1 MAARSIFLI
10 KFLKSGRIDLM
21 KNIVGVIVITSV
33 VTLGGFTYY
42 QLTNDKEIQEPDTGK
57 ATISEP
63 VATQN
68 TPDDQTPESKEGTAP
83 VKQEENKPL
92 PDLDSLKGLEEES
105 GDLFEG
111 IDSLPGGNAEDPL
124 KDVLE

>member
-1 MAARSIFLI
+1 MR
-10 KFLKSGRIDLM
+10 
-21 KNIVGVIVITSV
+21 NTVGVIVITSV
-33 VTLGGFTYY
+33 VVLGGFTYY
-42 QLTNDKEIQEPDTGK
+42 QLTYDKGTPEPATGQ

-68 TPDDQTPESKEGTAP
+68 TPENQTPENKEEALP
-83 VKQEENKPL
+83 PKQEEDKPL

-111 IDSLPGGNAEDPL
+111 IDGFPGGGIEDPL
-124 KDVLE
+124 RDVIQ

>member
-1 MAARSIFLI
+1 LI
-10 KFLKSGRIDLM
+10 KLPKSGRIDLM

-42 QLTNDKEIQEPDTGK
+42 QLTYDKETPEPDTGQ

-68 TPDDQTPESKEGTAP
+68 TPDEQTSENKEGTAP

-111 IDSLPGGNAEDPL
+111 IDSFPGGGIEDPL
-124 KDVLE
+124 RDVLE